1 MTACSLGAQP
11 TAVLTQTFI
20 SKKLK
25 QAGYATHMI
34 GKWHVGYATWDMIP
48 AGEPPRYRCHLGC
61 ILLKMTAISLLTGRG
76 FDTSLH
82 YYAGAIDHF
91 SSCQCVDGGCSAPN
105 NAFSNQPNRSAGNHC
120 FQNIAA
126 NQTPVRDCRFS
137 GEVCGDGPEGDGPA
151 TLVRMEGQ
159 GKLPRYRWKSSG
171 LHSSQDVSLLTGV
184 TDMWCTNVT
193 RTNISLR
200 TLGVPSGPDDQPRG
214 TFVRAGAVLRSEQQ
228 RHLERPAL
236 HGGGHPPHRSQRP
249 NRPLLHVCET
259 YPRPTFLSILP
270 PFTFPTFRS
279 RDVKCVREQVPG
291 AAAEPRAAASGAALH
306 GDVPG
311 IAVLGPTHHER
322 YVHLL

>member
-1 MTACSLGAQP
+1 MGRRGTDRRRSCAWKGRVSRLDDIAR
-11 TAVLTQTFI
+11 
-20 SKKLK
+20 S
-25 QAGYATHMI
+25 
-34 GKWHVGYATWDMIP
+34 
-48 AGEPPRYRCHLGC
+48 HLGC
-61 ILLKMTAISLLTGRG
+61 ILLKMEA
-76 FDTSLH
+76 
-82 YYAGAIDHF
+82 
-91 SSCQCVDGGCSAPN
+91 
-105 NAFSNQPNRSAGNHC
+105 
-120 FQNIAA
+120 
-126 NQTPVRDCRFS
+126 
-137 GEVCGDGPEGDGPA
+137 
-151 TLVRMEGQ
+151 
-159 GKLPRYRWKSSG
+159 
-171 LHSSQDVSLLTGV
+171 VSLLTGV

-236 HGGGHPPHRSQRP
+236 HGGSHSPHRSQRP

-322 YVHLL
+322 YVHLLWATLAQPLSTWLQELQGRGPGVEKSLRVCHILCQRESSFCKGRVLNVRTSVCLNFRGRGDP

>member
-11 TAVLTQTFI
+11 TVVLTQTFI

-48 AGEPPRYRCHLGC
+48 AG
-61 ILLKMTAISLLTGRG
+61 RG

-105 NAFSNQPNRSAGNHC
+105 SKSRSLLDLVACKPSFSKKRLAVSDAFSNQPNRSAGNHC

-137 GEVCGDGPEGDGPA
+137 GEVCEDGPEGDGPA

-159 GKLPRYRWKSSG
+159 GKLPPYRWKLSG
-171 LHSSQDVSLLTGV
+171 VHSSQDG
-184 TDMWCTNVT
+184 
-193 RTNISLR
+193 
-200 TLGVPSGPDDQPRG
+200 SGI
-214 TFVRAGAVLRSEQQ
+214 VR
-228 RHLERPAL
+228 
-236 HGGGHPPHRSQRP
+236 
-249 NRPLLHVCET
+249 C
-259 YPRPTFLSILP
+259 
-270 PFTFPTFRS
+270 
-279 RDVKCVREQVPG
+279 
-291 AAAEPRAAASGAALH
+291 
-306 GDVPG
+306 
-311 IAVLGPTHHER
+311 
-322 YVHLL
+322 

>member
-1 MTACSLGAQP
+1 MPARSIIFRHASASTAAARHRTTPSPTNP
-11 TAVLTQTFI
+11 TAPPATTASRTSPPTRRPSATAASLAR
-20 SKKLK
+20 S
-25 QAGYATHMI
+25 AGMGRRGTDRRRSCEWKGRVSRHDI
-34 GKWHVGYATWDMIP
+34 
-48 AGEPPRYRCHLGC
+48 AGNHLGC
-61 ILLKMTAISLLTGRG
+61 ILLKMEA
-76 FDTSLH
+76 
-82 YYAGAIDHF
+82 
-91 SSCQCVDGGCSAPN
+91 
-105 NAFSNQPNRSAGNHC
+105 
-120 FQNIAA
+120 
-126 NQTPVRDCRFS
+126 
-137 GEVCGDGPEGDGPA
+137 
-151 TLVRMEGQ
+151 
-159 GKLPRYRWKSSG
+159 
-171 LHSSQDVSLLTGV
+171 VSLLTGV

-236 HGGGHPPHRSQRP
+236 HGGGYPPHRSQRP

-306 GDVPG
+306 GDVPA

-322 YVHLL
+322 YVHLLWATTLPQPLSCLRVCKSCKAEVQV